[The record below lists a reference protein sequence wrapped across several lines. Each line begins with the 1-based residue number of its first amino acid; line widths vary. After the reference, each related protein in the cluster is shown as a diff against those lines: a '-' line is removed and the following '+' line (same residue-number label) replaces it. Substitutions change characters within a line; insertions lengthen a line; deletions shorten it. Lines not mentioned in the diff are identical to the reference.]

1 MKHFFT
7 SALAMAAAVAAV
19 PVGRPLIKREPV
31 TTITLTTASTYT
43 QIVAPATPTP
53 IRPTGTATYPGTSV
67 PVPDSPKP
75 TKNSGSKLPCVDCSS
90 SGSPGSSSS
99 GGSGSSGGS
108 KFPGVS
114 YAPYRGDHQCKSGD
128 EIKQDISEL
137 AGSYSLLRIYGTE
150 CDQVSKIYPCA
161 KANGMKLFLGIWD
174 INNVQNEANLIIE
187 AIDGDWD
194 IVHTVSVGNELVN
207 NNAATPAQ
215 VLAAVDEASTILK
228 AAGYNGPVLTVDTF
242 MAVQEHPELCEKSEY
257 CAINAHAFF
266 DPHTSAD
273 GAGKWLSDTVELVKS
288 KLSSDKRVVVCE
300 TGWPTKGDSNGKAV
314 PGLAQQGSALKAIKE
329 VFSEHP
335 DDLILFSAF
344 NDHWKKPEPATFHAE
359 QYWGIDGKDSTSD

>member
-1 MKHFFT
+1 MKRFFT
-7 SALAMAAAVAAV
+7 SAVAMAAVVVAV
-19 PVGRPLIKREPV
+19 PVGRPLIRREPV
-31 TTITLTTASTYT
+31 TTITLTAASTYT
-43 QIVAPATPTP
+43 QVVAPATPAP
-53 IRPTGTATYPGTSV
+53 IIPTGTATFPGTPV
-67 PVPDSPKP
+67 PVPDDPKP
-75 TKNSGSKLPCVDCSS
+75 PKGSGSKLPCVNCSPSVS
-90 SGSPGSSSS
+90 SGSGS
-99 GGSGSSGGS
+99 SGSSGGS
-108 KFPGVS
+108 RGSKSPGIS

-137 AGSYSLLRIYGTE
+137 AGTYSLLRIYGTE

-174 INNVQNEANLIIE
+174 INDVQSEAQLIID
-187 AIDGDWD
+187 AIGNDWD
-194 IVHTVSVGNELVN
+194 IVDTISVGNELVN

-215 VLAAVDEASTILK
+215 VLAAVDEARAILK

-242 MAVQEHPELCEKSEY
+242 VAVQEHPELCEKSEY

-273 GAGKWLSDTVELVKS
+273 GAGKWLSDTVQVVKS

-314 PGLAQQGSALKAIKE
+314 PGLTQQGSALKAIRE
-329 VFSEHP
+329 AFSEHP

-359 QYWGIDGKDSTSD
+359 QYWGIDGKDSTSE

>member
-7 SALAMAAAVAAV
+7 SAVAMAAAVAAV
-19 PVGRPLIKREPV
+19 PVGRPLIRREPV
-31 TTITLTTASTYT
+31 TTITLTAASTYT
-43 QIVAPATPTP
+43 HVVAPATPIP
-53 IRPTGTATYPGTSV
+53 VIPTGTATFPGTPV
-67 PVPDSPKP
+67 PVPDDPKP
-75 TKNSGSKLPCVDCSS
+75 PKASGSELPCVNCN
-90 SGSPGSSSS
+90 P
-99 GGSGSSGGS
+99 SGSSGPGSSGSSEGSSGS
-108 KFPGVS
+108 KFPGIS
-114 YAPYRGDHQCKSGD
+114 YAPYRGDHQCKSGE

-174 INNVQNEANLIIE
+174 IDDVQSEAKLIID
-187 AIDGDWD
+187 AIGNDWD
-194 IVHTVSVGNELVN
+194 IVDTISVGNELVN
-207 NNAATPAQ
+207 NNVATPAQ
-215 VLAAVDEASTILK
+215 VLAAVDEARTILR

-242 MAVQEHPELCEKSEY
+242 VAVQEHPELCEKSEY

-273 GAGKWLSDTVELVKS
+273 GAGKWLSDTVQVVKS
-288 KLSSDKRVVVCE
+288 KLSSDKRVVICE

-314 PGLAQQGSALKAIKE
+314 PGLTQQGSALKAIRE
-329 VFSEHP
+329 AFVEHP

-359 QYWGIDGKDSTSD
+359 QHWGIGGKDSTSE